1 MIVMVQVADLS
12 HENCKSSRVMRWW
25 LSLLSSRFWCQVK
38 SWTQTQVTPRSIS
51 HCQCRIKNLSNLLS
65 LQYKE
70 NNGKFA
76 ASNGRLKAKSFP
88 APGPRWGLRLRPRYR
103 LALPRSH
110 KRLFLTPTFR
120 YLPRP
125 LDGILFQMEWLKAQR
140 PKDVRLWLT
149 WEADPVGR

>member
-1 MIVMVQVADLS
+1 MTVMVQVADLS
-12 HENCKSSRVMRWW
+12 HENFKSSHEVVTQSTSKSF
-25 LSLLSSRFWCQVK
+25 LVPSQVVNANP
-38 SWTQTQVTPRSIS
+38 SDSP
-51 HCQCRIKNLSNLLS
+51 HCQCWIKNLSILLS

-110 KRLFLTPTFR
+110 KRPLFDPHFS
-120 YLPRP
+120 LPSAAPGWHTVPNGMTEGSASKGCTTMVNLRSRSCR
-125 LDGILFQMEWLKAQR
+125 GGS
-140 PKDVRLWLT
+140 T
-149 WEADPVGR
+149 